1 MTFHPFHTPRPLWI
15 LCLACA
21 ALCPVSG
28 APKGLDEAAKALD
41 EGVPEVALVKLEA
54 QLSGPLD
61 PVPRRQ
67 AKTLRA
73 EALLAAGR
81 IDEAL
86 EAMRDPEIK
95 APLLEARVEAAS
107 GDWSQALSL
116 YAALPGD
123 PKGVMGQAECLRALG
138 RLPEAIAVLE
148 PLAPKSPARVSLRL
162 GEFYLEAN
170 ELGKCARLLLGI
182 HPPLSEPDR
191 KWKQYEEARLLLA
204 QNNPAPAYERFEAL
218 QNDPRHL
225 TEEMMLGATL
235 GMAQARTELSGLTV
249 ADDILEQFIWKHP
262 QNPYLATLF
271 LKLDEIYSG
280 EENPSLN
287 ELQKM
292 AQREPAL
299 RAGFATFYLAKRE
312 AWDNKCDLALA
323 VLENFQ
329 TRFPQHPLL
338 TQALLLQGQLLGGA
352 GKFAEAQKA
361 LDEAMRSTHDGT
373 QLAQIEI
380 ATAAAHFKAG
390 EFVLAA
396 TIFRSA
402 ADRYPAIA
410 ETARFH
416 AALAWLHQGNYA
428 RFESDHRE
436 FCTLFPQSARRG
448 DLMLEEGLLKA
459 RQSDPKAE
467 AALDQFLREF
477 PGNPRAPEARLALA
491 ELRYANGD
499 AAGANQY
506 LRVVNESAAPAQTVE
521 QADYLAIFVADSTT
535 PPADDRVIALCRAF
549 IEHYPTPS
557 KSDDKLAEVRMKLGQ
572 VYFRKGDFASAQTQL
587 ETLARETPASPLV
600 ETALFIAGQASMKRI
615 DDGGIDR
622 AIELFSQ
629 VAALNGPLK
638 FHARLE
644 LALLQNRL
652 GKEADAVKLYDD
664 ILRANPVG
672 GIKSAAM
679 AGKADNLLALGAKDK
694 AQYGAALAVYEA
706 LAQEPGLSATLQH
719 RALYNKGRCLEM
731 LGRPEEALA
740 AYYEVVESG
749 LTKPQEY
756 FWFYKA
762 GFDACRLSESRE
774 QWKSAIAI
782 YQKMASI
789 EGPRAEQ
796 AKARMDQLRL
806 EHFIW
811 E

>member
-1 MTFHPFHTPRPLWI
+1 MTFQPFHSPRPLWI

-28 APKGLDEAAKALD
+28 APTDLDKATQALN
-41 EGVPEVALVKLEA
+41 EGVPEVALVKLQA
-54 QLSGPLD
+54 RLSGPLD
-61 PVPRRQ
+61 PDLRRQ
-67 AKTLRA
+67 AKTQRA

-81 IDEAL
+81 TDEAL
-86 EAMRDPEIK
+86 EAVRDPEIK
-95 APLLEARVEAAS
+95 APLLEARIEAIT
-107 GDWSQALSL
+107 GNWTRALAL
-116 YAALPGD
+116 YATLPAD
-123 PKGVMGQAECLRALG
+123 PKAVMGKAECLRALG

-148 PLAPKSPARVSLRL
+148 TFAPKPVTRVSLRL
-162 GEFYLEAN
+162 GEFYLEAG
-170 ELGKCARLLLGI
+170 ELDKCARLLLGI
-182 HPPLSEPDR
+182 HPPLSEPNR
-191 KWKQYEEARLLLA
+191 KWKQYVEARLLLA
-204 QNNPAPAYERFEAL
+204 QNNPAPAFERFEAL

-225 TEEMMLGATL
+225 TQEMMVGATL
-235 GMAQARTELSGLTV
+235 GMAQARTELSGPTL
-249 ADDILEQFIWKHP
+249 ADDVLEHFIGTHP
-262 QNPYLATLF
+262 QNPYFADLF
-271 LKLDEIYSG
+271 LKLDEIYSA
-280 EENPSLN
+280 EENPSLG
-287 ELQKM
+287 ELQKW
-292 AQREPAL
+292 AQREPVL
-299 RAGFATFYLAKRE
+299 RAGFATYYLAKRE
-312 AWDNKCDLALA
+312 AWDGKPDLALA
-323 VLENFQ
+323 VLGDYNA
-329 TRFPQHPLL
+329 RYPNHPVLAN
-338 TQALLLQGQLLGGA
+338 ALLLQGQLLSGA
-352 GKFAEAQKA
+352 GRFAEAQKT
-361 LDEAMRSTHDGT
+361 LDEAMRSTHDVT

-402 ADRYPAIA
+402 ADRYAAVA
-410 ETARFH
+410 ETARFN

-428 RFESDHRE
+428 RFEAEHQE
-436 FCTLFPQSARRG
+436 FCSLYPQSARRG

-459 RQSDPKAE
+459 RLSDPKAE
-467 AALDQFLREF
+467 PALDQFLREF
-477 PGNPRAPEARLALA
+477 PYSPRAPEARLALA

-499 AAGANQY
+499 AGMASQY
-506 LRVVNESAAPAQTVE
+506 LQVVNESPAPVQTVE
-521 QADYLAIFVADSTT
+521 QADYLAIFVADSVK
-535 PPADDRVIALCRAF
+535 PPDDDQVIALCRTF
-549 IEHYPTPS
+549 IDRYPTPS
-557 KSDDKLAEVRMKLGQ
+557 KSDDRLAEVRMKLGQ

-587 ETLARETPASPLV
+587 ETLAREIPASPLV

-629 VAALNGPLK
+629 VAGLNGPLK
-638 FHARLE
+638 LHARLE

-664 ILRANPVG
+664 ILRANPTGEV
-672 GIKSAAM
+672 KSAAL
-679 AGKADNLLALGAKDK
+679 AGKADNLFALGEKDK
-694 AQYGAALAVYEA
+694 TQYGAALATYEA

-731 LGRPEEALA
+731 LERPEEALA

-749 LTKPQEY
+749 LAKPQEY

>member
-1 MTFHPFHTPRPLWI
+1 MTFYPSHSPRPLWI

-21 ALCPVSG
+21 ALCPVG
-28 APKGLDEAAKALD
+28 AAPAGLDEAVKALN

-54 QLSGPLD
+54 QLAGPLD
-61 PVPRRQ
+61 PALRRQ
-67 AKTLRA
+67 AKTQRA
-73 EALLAAGR
+73 EALLATER

-86 EAMRDPEIK
+86 EAVRDPEVQ
-95 APLLEARVEAAS
+95 APLLEARIEAAS
-107 GDWSQALSL
+107 GNWNQALLL
-116 YAALPGD
+116 YSAAPGD
-123 PKGVMGQAECLRALG
+123 PKAVMGKAECLSALG
-138 RLPEAIAVLE
+138 QLREAIASLE
-148 PLAPKSPARVSLRL
+148 AIAPKSPTRVSLRL
-162 GEFYLEAN
+162 GEYYLEAN
-170 ELGKCARLLLGI
+170 ELEKCARLLVGI
-182 HPPLSEPDR
+182 HLPLSEPDR
-191 KWKQYEEARLLLA
+191 KWKQYVEARLLLA

-225 TEEMMLGATL
+225 PLEMMVGATL
-235 GMAQARTELSGLTV
+235 GMAQARSELSGPTL
-249 ADDILEQFIWKHP
+249 ADDVLEQFIWKHP

-271 LKLDEIYSG
+271 LKLDDIYSD
-280 EENPSLN
+280 EENPSLG
-287 ELQKM
+287 ELQKWSL
-292 AQREPAL
+292 REPAL
-299 RAGFATFYLAKRE
+299 RAGYATFYLAKRQ
-312 AWDNKCDLALA
+312 AWDGKFDLALA
-323 VLENFQ
+323 ALENYD
-329 TRFPQHPLL
+329 TRFPHHPLL
-338 TQALLLQGQLLGGA
+338 ANALLFQGQLFSGA

-361 LDEAMRSTHDGT
+361 LDEAMRSTRDVT

-390 EFVLAA
+390 EFVMAA
-396 TIFRSA
+396 TIFRGA
-402 ADRYPAIA
+402 ADRYPSFA
-410 ETARFH
+410 ETARFN
-416 AALAWLHQGNYA
+416 AALAWLNQGNYP
-428 RFESDHRE
+428 RFETDYNE
-436 FCTLFPQSARRG
+436 FCALFPQSARRG

-459 RQSDPKAE
+459 RQSDPRAE
-467 AALDQFLREF
+467 TALDQFLREF
-477 PGNPRAPEARLALA
+477 PTSPRAPEARLALA

-499 AAGANQY
+499 DDGASQY
-506 LRVVNESAAPAQTVE
+506 LRVVNESPAPAQTVE
-521 QADYLAIFVADSTT
+521 QSDYLAIFVADTAA
-535 PPADDRVIALCRAF
+535 PPADEQVIALCRAF
-549 IEHYPTPS
+549 IERYPASS
-557 KSDDKLAEVRMKLGQ
+557 KLDEVRMKLGQ

-600 ETALFIAGQASMKRI
+600 ETALFIAGQASMKRL
-615 DDGGIDR
+615 DAGGIDR

-638 FHARLE
+638 LHARLE

-664 ILRANPVG
+664 ILRANPTG
-672 GIKSAAM
+672 EIKSAAM
-679 AGKADNLLALGAKDK
+679 AGKADNLFALGAKDK
-694 AQYGAALAVYEA
+694 TQYAPALGTYEA
-706 LAQEPGLSATLQH
+706 LANEPGLNATLQH

-749 LTKPQEY
+749 LARPQEY

-789 EGPRAEQ
+789 EGPRAEES
-796 AKARMDQLRL
+796 KARMNQLRL